1 MKPQINLWFL
11 QTHNSTVYGSDN
23 ISKLLQRGTHISDGL
38 KVFFCFYYQCTDP
51 KSDAAKHSLFKVRRI
66 LQNLQRNSELYW
78 FPARYL
84 STDEQ
89 TIGSQVRHKDKLCI
103 MFKDA
108 GDGLQ
113 ADAIFVNVD
122 TPTFSFITMMTYL
135 IQNIMFVQP
144 VRESFGH

>member
-1 MKPQINLWFL
+1 M
-11 QTHNSTVYGSDN
+11 YD
-23 ISKLLQRGTHISDGL
+23 
-38 KVFFCFYYQCTDP
+38 QCTDP
-51 KSDAAKHSLFKVRRI
+51 ISDAAKHFLFKVRRI

-78 FPARYL
+78 YPARYL
-84 STDEQ
+84 STDEK
-89 TIGSQVRHKDKLCI
+89 TIGFKVRHKDKLCI

-113 ADAIFVNVD
+113 ADAIFVIVD

-135 IQNIMFVQP
+135 TQNNMSVQP